1 MSLGGQQHVPGAAV
15 AAGTHAPCACT
26 ACVIGRSPP
35 LGRDVDRPAGVWQGA
50 PVCCRV
56 GGALLSGGGVLA
68 PAACAGGTWRDP
80 SAAPVPVG
88 SSRYPCPATAGGMDA
103 PRRGLVSALSVS
115 ATLLLLLTAA
125 PGGCAAATGPRV
137 LTPAAETAGDAGAGA
152 GAAGP
157 PAGDPVVAAKL
168 LSASTLLTSYNLSSF
183 SDAMV
188 LEFRD
193 TYKDL
198 GVSMDDLMDAAT
210 AGNLAEYETT
220 INQQRNSTL
229 NMVWAISR
237 YRAIMQSLYTGGRCL
252 DFVRQSHT
260 DDPTACDVIRWRRCC
275 RGTAND
281 ADQVLFCAKHENLNV
296 SPAYSVATHPAN
308 SFRVRPLPV
317 RAAIRRRMS
326 LAALRRRA
334 LRSTDT
340 LLNAS
345 TDREQG
351 RREKQLTAAATW
363 PRTVPTTAR
372 EDTVVPCFFE
382 DQYKD
387 LEPTSDDAWSAWC
400 KEFLFFGSGCVEYC
414 CTTEMAGSAVCNTDD
429 DPDRCT

>member
-1 MSLGGQQHVPGAAV
+1 MHLHRLHNRLSTTVGAGCGPTSRCLAD
-15 AAGTHAPCACT
+15 
-26 ACVIGRSPP
+26 RSVV
-35 LGRDVDRPAGVWQGA
+35 LQ
-50 PVCCRV
+50 V
-56 GGALLSGGGVLA
+56 GGSTATGGGGVLA
-68 PAACAGGTWRDP
+68 PAACAGRFWRDP

-88 SSRYPCPATAGGMDA
+88 SFRYPGPATAAGMDT
-103 PRRGLVSALSVS
+103 PRRGLVSALSVA

-125 PGGCAAATGPRV
+125 PGGGAAATRPRA
-137 LTPAAETAGDAGAGA
+137 LTPAAESAGDAGAGV

-157 PAGDPVVAAKL
+157 PAGDPAVAAKL
-168 LSASTLLTSYNLSSF
+168 LSASTSLSSYSLSSF

-188 LEFRD
+188 LAFRD
-193 TYKDL
+193 RYKDL
-198 GVSMDDLMDAAT
+198 GVSMDELMDAAT

-220 INQQRNSTL
+220 INEQRNSSL
-229 NMVWAISR
+229 NMVWTISQ
-237 YRAIMQSLYTGGRCL
+237 YRAIMQSLHTSGRCL
-252 DFVRQSHT
+252 DFVRQST
-260 DDPTACDVIRWRRCC
+260 TNDPTACDVIRWRRCC

-281 ADQVLFCAKHENLNV
+281 ADQVLFCATHENLNV

-317 RAAIRRRMS
+317 RAAVRRRLS
-326 LAALRRRA
+326 LATLRSRT
-334 LRSTDT
+334 LRSTGA
-340 LLNAS
+340 LLNAT

-351 RREKQLTAAATW
+351 RRENQLTAAATRA
-363 PRTVPTTAR
+363 RTVPTTAR

-387 LEPTSDDAWSAWC
+387 LQPTSDDAWSAWC

-414 CTTEMAGSAVCNTDD
+414 CTTEMAGSAVCNTAD